1 MLSID
6 MSIHPYQV
14 FFRRRGIFTMNSIT
28 RKLVSCALC
37 IALGVLLPMAFH
49 VIPNAGSIF
58 LPMHIPVL
66 ICGLFCGWPYGLAC
80 GILTPFI
87 SSVTTGMPPA
97 MILPQMMV
105 ELAVYGLVTGLCA
118 SYIPVKNEMTKL
130 YMSLI
135 IAMLAGRI
143 MNGLVNTCILSTQG
157 YTLSVFMSASFI
169 TCLPGIVIQLIVI
182 PVLVRILNKRIPA

>member
-1 MLSID
+1 MHRFRCIASYGISCYPKCWKHILANAHSSID
-6 MSIHPYQV
+6 LRTI
-14 FFRRRGIFTMNSIT
+14 
-28 RKLVSCALC
+28 LW
-37 IALGVLLPMAFH
+37 MAIWFGMW
-49 VIPNAGSIF
+49 N
-58 LPMHIPVL
+58 
-66 ICGLFCGWPYGLAC
+66 
-80 GILTPFI
+80 LTPFI

-105 ELAVYGLVTGLCA
+105 ELAVYGLVAGLCEK
-118 SYIPVKNEMTKL
+118 YIPQKNEMTKL

-157 YTLSVFMSASFI
+157 YTLSIFMSASFI